1 MTVRCVFTIWGCYGS
16 NSEASI
22 KKKVVSVILSLFCT
36 FGHHETPLRP
46 PSNSLGLRKGSQRCL
61 SSQATPST
69 AQKNSPAQ
77 KSRFELIWNRSV
89 CDPPIKISLCRAVF
103 GSSLPLLSFGWTYR
117 TPTAVGTPTASPKQP
132 DIPLRLLRFVLSAF
146 WC

>member
-22 KKKVVSVILSLFCT
+22 KKKVVSVILSLFCK

-61 SSQATPST
+61 TSQATPST

-89 CDPPIKISLCRAVF
+89 AYRVACTRLKNLRKELDILQILWISPELNIFHCTLANSKN
-103 GSSLPLLSFGWTYR
+103 GP
-117 TPTAVGTPTASPKQP
+117 
-132 DIPLRLLRFVLSAF
+132 
-146 WC
+146 